1 MAKSRPMEL
10 NPAWKGGRTVMSHGY
25 VAIKMPSHP
34 NASKSGYVLEHVL
47 IASQVLGKPLP
58 NGAIVHHVNGN
69 NSDNRKE
76 NLVILQSKGEHQELH
91 KRLRALKA
99 CGDAKKRICV
109 HCHQYDDPQ
118 NMYEHIMKVQ
128 TSYYHT
134 KCASNY
140 NRERRLKRRHQ

>member
-58 NGAIVHHVNGN
+58 HGAIVHHVNGN

-76 NLVILQSKGEHQELH
+76 NLVILQSKGEHQRLH
-91 KRLRALKA
+91 SRMRAKA
-99 CGDAKKRICV
+99 LCGNSKWHVCAYCGE
-109 HCHQYDDPQ
+109 YDDPQ
-118 NMYEHIMKVQ
+118 NMSLSHGVRQDRYWHKACSN
-128 TSYYHT
+128 SY
-134 KCASNY
+134 A
-140 NRERRLKRRHQ
+140 RKRRNIKT